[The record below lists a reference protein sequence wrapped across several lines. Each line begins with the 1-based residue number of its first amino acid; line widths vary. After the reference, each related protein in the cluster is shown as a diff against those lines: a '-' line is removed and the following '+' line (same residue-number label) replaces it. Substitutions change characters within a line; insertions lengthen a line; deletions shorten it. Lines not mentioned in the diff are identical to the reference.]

1 MLITWYKQIRVEHFQ
16 KVYFMV
22 DIEREIEKAF
32 QQFQK
37 KRPSSSPLL
46 GLKKKKKNL
55 KIIE

>member
-1 MLITWYKQIRVEHFQ
+1 MLITWYKQIRVEDFQ

-46 GLKKKKKNL
+46 GLKKKKKN
-55 KIIE
+55 